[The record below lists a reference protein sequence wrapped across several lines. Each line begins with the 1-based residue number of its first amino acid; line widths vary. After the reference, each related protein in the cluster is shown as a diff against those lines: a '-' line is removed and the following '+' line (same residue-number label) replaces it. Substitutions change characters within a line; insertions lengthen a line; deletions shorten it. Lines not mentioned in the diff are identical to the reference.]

1 MLSYSNFNRIEFWKE
16 FLPYFHICD
25 TDYLHC
31 DPLYFSNA
39 TLDEVKERMKHEGYL
54 SIDPVNWG
62 MDIEQLA
69 SGVKKLYNNN
79 INPIYVTIYDEYWLL
94 FQKLHSLISSIIGN
108 YKHRLR
114 IWVWYIDPT
123 KEQHGFSIHREYQL
137 VDTIGELPKSIS
149 LWIPLT
155 DATTLNSCMFVVPA
169 NRDPKYLKQTAKEYT
184 FKYEDIRAL
193 PIKAGGILGWNHS
206 ILHWGSRSS
215 NRSNQPRISISAEF
229 QSLDSDFVDRFHSSY
244 DANLTFNQR
253 LNIIELNKIEF
264 GQR

>member
-1 MLSYSNFNRIEFWKE
+1 MLAPSNFHQVEFWKE
-16 FLPYFHICD
+16 LLPNFHICD
-25 TDYLHC
+25 RDYLHC
-31 DPLYFSNA
+31 NPLYFSDDVLN
-39 TLDEVKERMKHEGYL
+39 EVKERMKQEGYL
-54 SIDPVNWG
+54 SIDPINWDI
-62 MDIEQLA
+62 DIEQLA
-69 SGVKKLYNNN
+69 FGVKKLHDNK

-94 FQKLHSLISSIIGN
+94 FQKLHNLISSIIGD
-108 YKHRLR
+108 YKNRLR

-123 KEQHGFSIHREYQL
+123 KEQPGFTIHREYEL
-137 VDTIGELPKSIS
+137 VDTIGELPKNLS

-169 NRDPKYLKQTAKEYT
+169 NRDPKYLKHTPKEYT

-215 NRSNQPRISISAEF
+215 NRTNNPRISISAEF
-229 QSLDSDFVDRFHSSY
+229 QSLDLAFVDRFSCSY
-244 DANLTFNQR
+244 DSNLTFNQR